1 MIKQT
6 ADIIKQ
12 ALSLENPDTAIILGS
27 GLNGFA
33 TTLERAKSIAYKD
46 IPDFPQSTVSG
57 HKGELIRGFLG
68 NKEILCLNGRF
79 HLYEGHEPSVIAKV
93 IHILKELGVKRLI
106 VTNAAGSLQTTL
118 SPGALMLISDHINFS
133 GKNPLVG
140 ANDDNY
146 GPRFPSMNKAY
157 TLKLRQKCK
166 EIAQKLQIERRCIFN
181 GSRTKF

>member
-33 TTLERAKSIAYKD
+33 TTL
-46 IPDFPQSTVSG
+46 DFPQSTVSG